1 VAAAA
6 AMGCGAGLAVWMPG
20 TTAFPSVTSAGQG
33 TVPALQALPSA
44 APARSLPPPQA
55 VAVPLPSLL
64 AQPSPEAPSPPLPV
78 SASLSLPPP
87 VAAIARPSLPP
98 LAAESDILARAP
110 RAPEALRFAAAPEI
124 MVLQFASL
132 ADQADTLN
140 RAAALLERAGYPRD
154 RVLDPAEMGRRI
166 RAAGDTPERV
176 YLGHDYRA
184 ADLLRFFAVA
194 DRTGTPL
201 TPGEQRLRRLV
212 AEWGW
217 TPGTTA
223 ALITLVRDDRAAGLD
238 PAARATILRHELSH
252 GLYFT
257 SPAYARFARLFWA
270 ERLTEAERGR
280 FRTFLASEGY
290 DTGDD
295 DLVVNETQAYLMH
308 TADARFFNTAVV
320 GIPARRLDAL
330 RVLFLSGMPPGWLR
344 DCTAAPT
351 AAPGPPR

>member
-1 VAAAA
+1 
-6 AMGCGAGLAVWMPG
+6 MPG
-20 TTAFPSVTSAGQG
+20 TDAFPFVTSAGQQAAA
-33 TVPALQALPSA
+33 PAQQAPPSA
-44 APARSLPPPQA
+44 VPARSLPPSQA
-55 VAVPLPSLL
+55 VAALLPPSLAPPQSAPL
-64 AQPSPEAPSPPLPV
+64 SPGAFPGASPSPLPV

-87 VAAIARPSLPP
+87 AAIARPALPP
-98 LAAESDILARAP
+98 LAIESDILARAP
-110 RAPEALRFAAAPEI
+110 QAPEALRFAAAPEI
-124 MVLQFASL
+124 VVLQFASL

-154 RVLDPAEMGRRI
+154 RVLDLAEMDRRI

-194 DRTGTPL
+194 DRAGTPL

-217 TPGTTA
+217 TPGITA
-223 ALITLVRDDRAAGLD
+223 ALITLVRDDHAAGLD

-308 TADARFFNTAVV
+308 TADARFFNAAVV

-344 DCTAAPT
+344 DCTAAP
-351 AAPGPPR
+351 GPPR